1 MKRTDLQK
9 RERELKRSKKK
20 EERIDKTG
28 EKKEDKSI
36 GDYIKELTALF
47 YHDGKRIYNISD
59 SIEILEL
66 LEEMKGS
73 VDSGQWDNIIR
84 KSVKATGISAKEPA
98 VKDLKALLGE

>member
-36 GDYIKELTALF
+36 VCFRYFKKIKACF
-47 YHDGKRIYNISD
+47 QI
-59 SIEILEL
+59 
-66 LEEMKGS
+66 
-73 VDSGQWDNIIR
+73 
-84 KSVKATGISAKEPA
+84 
-98 VKDLKALLGE
+98 